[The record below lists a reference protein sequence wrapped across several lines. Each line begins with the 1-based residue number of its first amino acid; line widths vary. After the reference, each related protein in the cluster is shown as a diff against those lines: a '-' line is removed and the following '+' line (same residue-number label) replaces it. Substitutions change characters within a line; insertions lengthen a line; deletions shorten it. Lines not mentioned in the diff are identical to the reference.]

1 MEAAEQPADAAGAA
15 APDGSEPVEAWTGND
30 PVLVAALEAFDLKS
44 GASENDLRKK
54 FHRAALKW
62 HPVK

>member
-44 GASENDLRKK
+44 GASKNDLRK
-54 FHRAALKW
+54 
-62 HPVK
+62 